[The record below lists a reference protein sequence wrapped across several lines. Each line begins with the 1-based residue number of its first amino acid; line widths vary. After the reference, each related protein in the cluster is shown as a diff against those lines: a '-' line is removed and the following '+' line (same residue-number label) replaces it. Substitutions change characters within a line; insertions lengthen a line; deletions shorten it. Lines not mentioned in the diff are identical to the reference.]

1 MNTASSTDSGP
12 KKPAAV
18 GRKWMA
24 PSDSESDSDGG
35 GSWGGSRKPLGP
47 EAAEAAAERERRRKR
62 SAAQTAEQTKRDK
75 ATAAAAAEA
84 AARAE
89 RKAQRKSKHADVQCF
104 ACGLHGHKVKDCTS
118 DYADGHRQWGSR
130 PAPAGGGSSSSSRPA
145 PAGGGSSSR
154 PAAAGGSSSRRPAV
168 GTRAYYLA
176 RLNLTAAEDNEQA
189 IKKAYKRLAL
199 TTHPD
204 HNPAPDAKEQFQTLG
219 AAYTALMEEEEDA

>member
-130 PAPAGGGSSSSSRPA
+130 PAPAGGGSSS
-145 PAGGGSSSR
+145 R
-154 PAAAGGSSSRRPAV
+154 PAAAGGSSSSRRPAV